1 MKMNPEKCSILGPL
15 VSRTVDGTWGKESVV
30 QYSYNLRQ
38 DMENDYMGRA
48 YRSHDLQDLL
58 CTKAHHILLVVKLDH
73 DWNSGPSIC
82 DCATVIYGLKGLL
95 RVPFPLHAC
104 NSLMSNS
111 YTLKTYRV
119 GREFWWKRE
128 PGNGRQLVI
137 VQAEVHHRLLSL
149 NYQSGH
155 TYSPSMERKKWVWSF
170 RSILGTYWLA
180 LHMAIR
186 CRQANHHVRNSGFGC
201 DYSFSLAQ

>member
-1 MKMNPEKCSILGPL
+1 MQIYYGAEWQSRVQLAYDEKERFELHSRWVYLNHDMLPIEAGDKLNPEKCSILGPL

-38 DMENDYMGRA
+38 DMGNDYMGRA

-82 DCATVIYGLKGLL
+82 DCATVTYGLKRLL
-95 RVPFPLHAC
+95 RVPFPLHAG

-111 YTLKTYRV
+111 YVEDVPSGTEMLMKTWT
-119 GREFWWKRE
+119 G
-128 PGNGRQLVI
+128 
-137 VQAEVHHRLLSL
+137 
-149 NYQSGH
+149 
-155 TYSPSMERKKWVWSF
+155 
-170 RSILGTYWLA
+170 
-180 LHMAIR
+180 
-186 CRQANHHVRNSGFGC
+186 
-201 DYSFSLAQ
+201 